1 VPSQSLNLLSGES
14 FGPAFANTKN
24 SELHTISKKA
34 SVPQEL
40 SAHCT
45 LIIRAQ
51 VLNAVANNFDEYIKS
66 LSNLAESETSLGL
79 ARL

>member
-1 VPSQSLNLLSGES
+1 MPSQSLNLLSGES

-34 SVPQEL
+34 SVSQEL
-40 SAHCT
+40 CSHCSC
-45 LIIRAQ
+45 LIRDQ
-51 VLNAVANNFDEYIKS
+51 VPNAIARILDEYIKC
-66 LSNLAESETSLGL
+66 LSNLAGSETSLGL